1 LNHAS
6 GAQPAETSR
15 TRRRPSRTGSSDR
28 VSLQS
33 ASPPHDDGDGYGVKG
48 TKAGRNTLKK
58 APRRDSLLIDTSPGQ
73 TAKHLEDPEDIGGFI
88 PRLGQIREGK
98 VSRTTGSRIGST
110 IESKS
115 RRRRHG
121 EEHSG
126 SRSYS
131 RHKHGSLHRRAESL
145 AELSNPSLVSVLS
158 GSTQQS
164 NVSGGSNSTVT
175 QQAYDG
181 LSLIAQRRFPDIPAA
196 THMTKGPA
204 RSKQAS
210 MDTPQSNVFQY
221 MQEAPPDEDDHESPS
236 STIDASSSASSSDS
250 ENDDAESKSANSDTR
265 DTPTTSP
272 ASTRTSHPDTSRRP
286 RSHRKPGV
294 PLYASSFVHGPA
306 DHEEAEDDGG
316 SEPASDGE
324 SDEGESEEEED
335 EDNGGPYVS
344 TSDHAPHL
352 ALEKVLPPRVPS
364 ASSRH
369 SDPHI
374 RRLRQQERELANH
387 VLQSPQPQKDFQFA
401 GAPSPHHPPV
411 MPLYSPRAYS
421 GATPES
427 FEATSGYQ
435 ADWPP
440 FPPPLPIGY
449 PTQSSLESPA
459 ASHAMPLTVQPPLGV
474 PSLPVQQHVP
484 PFLHHLGQPPR
495 YQAQLP
501 AHDETR
507 TTVAGYELV
516 ASKLSESP
524 KAKNVSRRAGSLVP
538 MYRKFEHLNHRILLH
553 LQDEVCE
560 LEEELRYLDES
571 IVQTSPKNEAGQIY
585 PASRRGDAQYGSKLH
600 FKRTELLGR
609 VFQKLGQYSEYSPK
623 LYRTK
628 IQDGKDSHATPHHH
642 R

>member
-1 LNHAS
+1 MKS
-6 GAQPAETSR
+6 
-15 TRRRPSRTGSSDR
+15 
-28 VSLQS
+28 
-33 ASPPHDDGDGYGVKG
+33 
-48 TKAGRNTLKK
+48 
-58 APRRDSLLIDTSPGQ
+58 PRRDSLLIDTSPGQ
-73 TAKHLEDPEDIGGFI
+73 PTRQFEDEEDIGGFI
-88 PRLGQIREGK
+88 PKLGQIREGK
-98 VSRTTGSRIGST
+98 VSRTVGSRAGST
-110 IESKS
+110 ASSNTEFKS
-115 RRRRHG
+115 RRRRHS

-126 SRSYS
+126 SRSHL
-131 RHKHGSLHRRAESL
+131 RHKHGSLHRRGESL

-175 QQAYDG
+175 QQAYDNQ
-181 LSLIAQRRFPDIPAA
+181 SLVAERRFSDIPA
-196 THMTKGPA
+196 TSQRIKGPA
-204 RSKQAS
+204 TSKQAS
-210 MDTPQSNVFQY
+210 MGSTQSNVFQY
-221 MQEAPPDEDDHESPS
+221 MQEAPPDEEDHDLPS

-250 ENDDAESKSANSDTR
+250 DNDDAGSKPASLDMR

-272 ASTRTSHPDTSRRP
+272 ASTRTSHLDTDHRP
-286 RSHRKPGV
+286 RDRRKPDV
-294 PLYASSFVHGPA
+294 PLYASSFVHGPT
-306 DHEEAEDDGG
+306 DDNETEDDGG
-316 SEPASDGE
+316 SEPASDRE
-324 SDEGESEEEED
+324 SDEDESEEGED
-335 EDNGGPYVS
+335 ENDGGLHVS
-344 TSDHAPHL
+344 SGDSPTPL

-364 ASSRH
+364 TSSRH

-387 VLQSPQPQKDFQFA
+387 LLQSPQPQKDFQFA
-401 GAPSPHHPPV
+401 GAPLPHHPPV
-411 MPLYSPRAYS
+411 MPLYSPRAYPD
-421 GATPES
+421 AAPES
-427 FEATSGYQ
+427 LEATSGYH

-440 FPPPLPIGY
+440 FPPPLSIGY
-449 PTQSSLESPA
+449 PTQTSLESPA

-474 PSLPVQQHVP
+474 PGLPVQQHVP
-484 PFLHHLGQPPR
+484 PFLHHPGQPPR

-524 KAKNVSRRAGSLVP
+524 RAKNASRRAGSIVP
-538 MYRKFEHLNHRILLH
+538 MYRKFEHLNHRVLLH

-571 IVQTSPKNEAGQIY
+571 IVQTSPKDEAGKTY
-585 PASRRGDAQYGSKLH
+585 PASRRGDAQYGSEPH

-623 LYRTK
+623 LCSSRYPN
-628 IQDGKDSHATPHHH
+628 GKEIHATPHHY